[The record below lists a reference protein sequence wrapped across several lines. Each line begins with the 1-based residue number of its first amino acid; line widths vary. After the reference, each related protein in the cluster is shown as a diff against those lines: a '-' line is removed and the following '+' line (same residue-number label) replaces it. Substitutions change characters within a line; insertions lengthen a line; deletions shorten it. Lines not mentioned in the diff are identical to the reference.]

1 MPKLIMKQR
10 DISFMQNLSISYE
23 CVLAIGN
30 SLDLKKMLREVIH
43 KIVHKTNAQRG
54 TIWYYK
60 NTDKK
65 SITLGARAGSKLTET
80 EIIKRVNYYNDIF
93 KKICINQKPLIKN
106 RNEDDFYKYCIR
118 TTGKE
123 HSVLIIPVYKVAIIH
138 LVYTSTEIV
147 NKAIANMLFGLSH
160 KLNVAIDACLAHE
173 NKIKEIQ
180 IRKHTEDILKKKT
193 NQLISHQN
201 KLQELYAESEQ
212 NEKSLLSILED
223 VVEKEQALKAAKEKA
238 EESDRLKSAFLA
250 NMSHEIRTPMNAIL
264 GFSQLLNDIESVEE
278 RNKFINHITSNGEH
292 LLSLINDIIDVS
304 KIEAGLMTI
313 ESNKCSINQLLE
325 EIYQIFNTNKKIKE
339 NNIQIIL
346 NTPLTDNESIILTDS
361 KKLRQILSNLIDNAI
376 KFTERGSIE
385 YGYKIK
391 DPQTL
396 EFYVKDSGEG
406 IPEDKQE
413 IIFERFIQADMS
425 LTRTQGGTGLGLA
438 ITKAFVKLLGGEI
451 SVKSKIDQGS
461 TFYFTLPYKKAKPI
475 IKPRASEEKAIDY
488 IWKNKTILIAE
499 DVEDNFLLIESILN
513 NTQVQILWA
522 KDGKE
527 TIDICKENKNIDIIL
542 MDLRMPVING
552 YEATRQIKQFNSGL
566 PIIALTAYA
575 IDGDSA
581 RAFEYGCDDYITKP
595 VIKAEL
601 LLIINNYL

>member
-1 MPKLIMKQR
+1 MKQKE
-10 DISFMQNLSISYE
+10 DISFIQNLSISYE
-23 CVLAIGN
+23 CALAIGN
-30 SLDLKKMLREVIH
+30 SLDLKEMLYEVIH

-54 TIWYYK
+54 SIWYYK
-60 NTDKK
+60 NTDEKD
-65 SITLGARAGSKLTET
+65 ITLGARAGSKLTET
-80 EIIKRVNYYNDIF
+80 EIVKRVDHYSDIF
-93 KKICINQKPLIKN
+93 KEICINQKPVIKN
-106 RNEDDFYKYCIR
+106 RNEDDFYKYCMR

-138 LVYTSTEIV
+138 LVYSSTVIV
-147 NKAIANMLFGLSH
+147 YKALANMLFGLSH

-212 NEKSLLSILED
+212 NERSLLSILED

-264 GFSQLLNDIESVEE
+264 GFSQLLNDVESEEE
-278 RNKFINHITSNGEH
+278 RNKFVNLITSNSEH

-313 ESNKCSINQLLE
+313 EKNKCSVNQLLE
-325 EIYQIFNTNKKIKE
+325 EIYHVFNTNKNKKIKE
-339 NNIQIIL
+339 KNIQIKL
-346 NTPLTDNESIILTDS
+346 NIPLAENESIILTDS
-361 KKLRQILSNLIDNAI
+361 TRLRQILSNLIDNAI
-376 KFTERGSIE
+376 KFTESGTIE

-413 IIFERFIQADMS
+413 IIFERFIQTDMS
-425 LTRTQGGTGLGLA
+425 LTRTQGGTGLGLS

-451 SVKSKIDQGS
+451 RVKSKIDQGS

-475 IKPRASEEKAIDY
+475 IKPRASEKKATDY
-488 IWKNKTILIAE
+488 IWENKTILIAE
-499 DVEDNFLLIESILN
+499 DVEDNFLLIESILS

-527 TIDICKENKNIDIIL
+527 AIDICKENKNIDLIL
-542 MDLRMPVING
+542 MDIRMPVING
-552 YEATRQIKQFNSGL
+552 YEATKQIKQFNNDL

-595 VIKAEL
+595 VIKEEL
-601 LLIINNYL
+601 LSLINDYL

>member
-1 MPKLIMKQR
+1 MKQR
-10 DISFMQNLSISYE
+10 DISFIQNLSISYE
-23 CVLAIGN
+23 CALAIGN
-30 SLDLKKMLREVIH
+30 SLDLKEMLYEVIH

-54 TIWYYK
+54 SIWYYK

-80 EIIKRVNYYNDIF
+80 EIIKRVNHYNDIF
-93 KKICINQKPLIKN
+93 KKICINQKPVIKN
-106 RNEDDFYKYCIR
+106 RNEDDFFKYCIK
-118 TTGKE
+118 TTEKE
-123 HSVLIIPVYKVAIIH
+123 HSVLIIPIYKVAIIH
-138 LVYTSTEIV
+138 LVYSSTVIV
-147 NKAIANMLFGLSH
+147 YKALANMLFGLSH

-180 IRKHTEDILKKKT
+180 IRKHTEDILKKKA

-201 KLQELYAESEQ
+201 KLQELYADSEQ

-264 GFSQLLNDIESVEE
+264 GFSQLLNDVESVEE
-278 RNKFINHITSNGEH
+278 RNKFINLITSNSEH

-313 ESNKCSINQLLE
+313 ESNECSVNRLLE
-325 EIYQIFNTNKKIKE
+325 ELYIIFNTNKKVKE

-346 NTPLTDNESIILTDS
+346 NIPLTENESLILTDS
-361 KKLRQILSNLIDNAI
+361 KRLRQILSNLIDNAI
-376 KFTERGSIE
+376 KFTESGSIE

-413 IIFERFIQADMS
+413 IIFERFIQTDMS
-425 LTRTQGGTGLGLA
+425 LTRTQGGTGLGLS
-438 ITKAFVKLLGGEI
+438 ITKAFVKLFGGEI
-451 SVKSKIDQGS
+451 SVKSEIDQGS
-461 TFYFTLPYKKAKPI
+461 TFYFTLPYKKSKSI
-475 IKPRASEEKAIDY
+475 IKPRVAEKNEIDY

-499 DVEDNFLLIESILN
+499 DVEDNFLLVENILN

-527 TIDICKENKNIDIIL
+527 TIDICKENKNIDLIL
-542 MDLRMPVING
+542 MDIRMPILNG
-552 YEATRQIKQFNSGL
+552 YEATKQIKQFNSGL

-575 IDGDSA
+575 IDGDSTK
-581 RAFEYGCDDYITKP
+581 AFEYGCDDYITKP

-601 LLIINNYL
+601 LSIINNYL